1 MAIQETMSH
10 VSVIIP
16 VYKGAAFIALSIES
30 VLAQSHLDLDL
41 IIVNDGSPD
50 NSVAVIQPYFADPR
64 VKYIEQQNA
73 GVAAARNTGIRAA
86 TGDYIALLDQDDLW
100 LPDKLACQVEYL
112 DKHPEIALVHSNIHF
127 IGEAGERIPDP
138 EWAWVAPTYGQVLPE
153 LVQWNRICT
162 CTVLLR
168 KSVLEQVGLFRQELA
183 PADDWD
189 LWLRVAARHPIGFV
203 DAVTACYRVHQG
215 NESRNLLKMQEAE
228 IRVVETFI
236 REHPGAVGDAI
247 TRAKLFSLYS
257 EAALLLERAGRHAEA
272 RSYWLHAMRKNPV
285 ASKPYISLIWGA
297 LPANQR
303 RALAWYG
310 KRIRGLLAGKQRG

>member
-1 MAIQETMSH
+1 MTLNKPRI
-10 VSVIIP
+10 SVIIP
-16 VYKGAAFIALSIES
+16 VYNGERYFARTIES
-30 VLAQSHLDLDL
+30 VLAQTYSAME
-41 IIVNDGSPD
+41 IVVVDDGSRD
-50 NSVAVIQPYFADPR
+50 SSQDVVARYLNHTNVRLITQ
-64 VKYIEQQNA
+64 ENA

-189 LWLRVAARHPIGFV
+189 LWLQVAARHPIGFV
-203 DAVTACYRVHQG
+203 DAVTACYRLHQG

-228 IRVVETFI
+228 IQVVETFV
-236 REHPGAVGDAI
+236 REHPDAVGDAI

-285 ASKPYISLIWGA
+285 ASKPYTSLIWGA
-297 LPANQR
+297 LPAHQQQ
-303 RALAWYG
+303 ALAWYG

>member
-1 MAIQETMSH
+1 MSH

-16 VYKGAAFIALSIES
+16 VYKGAAFIAQSIDS
-30 VLAQSHLDLDL
+30 VLAQSYPDIEL

-50 NSVAVIQPYFADPR
+50 NSDAVIQPYLADPR

-73 GVAAARNTGIRAA
+73 GVAAARNAGIRVAS
-86 TGDYIALLDQDDLW
+86 GEYIAVLDQDDLW
-100 LPDKLACQVEYL
+100 LPDKLARQVEYL
-112 DKHPEIALVHSNIHF
+112 DEHPEIALVHSNIHF
-127 IGEAGERIPDP
+127 IDEAGERIPDP
-138 EWAWVAPTYGQVLPE
+138 EWAWVAPTCGQALPE
-153 LVQWNRICT
+153 LVQRNSICT
-162 CTVLLR
+162 GTVLLR
-168 KSVLEQVGLFRQELA
+168 KRALEQTGLFRQELA

-189 LWLRVAARHPIGFV
+189 LWLRIAARHPIGFV

-236 REHPGAVGDAI
+236 HEHPGAVGNAI

-257 EAALLLERAGRHAEA
+257 EAARLLERSGRYTEA
-272 RSYWLHAMRKNPV
+272 RGYWLRAMRVQPV
-285 ASKPYISLIWGA
+285 ATTPYVALIWSA
-297 LPANQR
+297 LPTSQR

-310 KRIRGLLAGKQRG
+310 GKVRGLLAGKQK

>member
-16 VYKGAAFIALSIES
+16 IYKGAAFIALSIES

-86 TGDYIALLDQDDLW
+86 TGDYIALVDQDDLW
-100 LPDKLACQVEYL
+100 LTDKLARQVEYL
-112 DKHPEIALVHSNIHF
+112 DEHPEIALVHSKIHF
-127 IGEAGERIPDP
+127 IDEVGERIPDP
-138 EWAWVAPTYGQVLPE
+138 EWAWVAPTFGQVLPE
-153 LVQWNRICT
+153 LVKRNSICT
-162 CTVLLR
+162 CTVLMR
-168 KSVLEQVGLFRQELA
+168 KRALEQAGLFRQELA

-236 REHPGAVGDAI
+236 REHPGAVGNAI
-247 TRAKLFSLYS
+247 TRAKLCALYN
-257 EAALLLERAGRHAEA
+257 EAAHLLERSGLHTEA
-272 RSYWLHAMRKNPV
+272 RSYWLRAMRKNPV
-285 ASKPYISLIWGA
+285 SSTPYVSLIWGA
-297 LPANQR
+297 LPVSQR
-303 RALAWYG
+303 RALSWYG
-310 KRIRGLLAGKQRG
+310 DRVRGLLTGKQK